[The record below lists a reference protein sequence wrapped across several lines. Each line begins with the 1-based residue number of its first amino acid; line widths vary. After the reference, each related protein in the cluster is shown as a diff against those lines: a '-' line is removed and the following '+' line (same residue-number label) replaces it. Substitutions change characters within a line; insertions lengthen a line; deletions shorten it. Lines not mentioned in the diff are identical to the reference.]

1 MKKSSK
7 KNVGQYSLGQE
18 KNGISSHIIMM
29 KKSILNSLNF
39 FNTNDRFFHDKVVP
53 SFEANPFYNDY
64 KNRLA
69 SKLYFKWQFSS
80 IAIEY
85 IYCSDSLHSKI
96 YRFKAYS
103 VVL

>member
-1 MKKSSK
+1 
-7 KNVGQYSLGQE
+7 
-18 KNGISSHIIMM
+18 M

-53 SFEANPFYNDY
+53 SFEAKRFYNDY

-96 YRFKAYS
+96 LFKVSKSNETMYRFKAYS